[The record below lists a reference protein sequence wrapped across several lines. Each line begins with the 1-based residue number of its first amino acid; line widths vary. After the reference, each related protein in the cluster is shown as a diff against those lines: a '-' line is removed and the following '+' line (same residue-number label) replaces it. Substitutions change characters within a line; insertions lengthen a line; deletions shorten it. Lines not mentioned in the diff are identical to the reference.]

1 MRRTLIPA
9 FFRPGVRDGEKGT
22 ISHAFCACR
31 LVSPVWSW
39 VSKLIDKLYDTP
51 ILLTNPLILLRQ
63 GLLRSNQSYFFNELS
78 SFLIKL
84 TLNELWA
91 ARNLDT
97 FESKRPS
104 VQTIIFKIKARIGH
118 RINAAYHISPGPDF
132 FKSWAHRNV
141 LCSYANQTLTI
152 HI

>member
-1 MRRTLIPA
+1 MSDRCA
-9 FFRPGVRDGEKGT
+9 GCGEKET
-22 ISHAFCACR
+22 ISHAFCACA

-39 VSKLIDKLYDTP
+39 VSKLINTLYDKP
-51 ILLTNPLILLRQ
+51 ISLTNPIILLQQ
-63 GLLRSNQSYFFNELS
+63 GLPNGKQFHLSNELS

-104 VQTIIFKIKARIGH
+104 IQAIISKIKTRIRH
-118 RINAAYHISPGPDF
+118 RIRAAYNISPGPDF
-132 FKSWAHRNV
+132 FKSWTHRNV